1 MARLVLETG
10 KAAIV
15 PHSISKF
22 HDPHSPIAIQAIRVR
37 VAVDAPSRQ
46 RASADVTAAA
56 SRWRFANAGSMAP
69 AAAAAAAAAAV
80 AIAVFYEAVVSGTA
94 AVSQTTFR
102 ALARGVLRTSERR
115 LVSGGPSFGRLL
127 PCAPKRGSVGRL
139 SW

>member
-37 VAVDAPSRQ
+37 VPVDAPSRQ

-69 AAAAAAAAAAV
+69 AAAAAV

>member
-37 VAVDAPSRQ
+37 VPVDAPSRQ

-69 AAAAAAAAAAV
+69 AAAAAAAAV

>member
-37 VAVDAPSRQ
+37 VPVDAPSRQ

-69 AAAAAAAAAAV
+69 AAAAA
-80 AIAVFYEAVVSGTA
+80 AVFYEAVVSGTA